1 MPLHGRVQENFKRNS
16 NMSILGISLTTIWA
30 IGSLIDFIL
39 VLFIVRFTEKRN
51 PIQWVDYILF
61 TIFTFSSWIGLIYLY
76 LLYRDTD
83 PEDTLK

>member
-1 MPLHGRVQENFKRNS
+1 
-16 NMSILGISLTTIWA
+16 MSILGISLTTIWA
-30 IGSLIDFIL
+30 IGSLIDFVL

-51 PIQWVDYILF
+51 PIQWVDYTLF
-61 TIFTFSSWIGLIYLY
+61 TIFTISSWVGLVYLY

>member
-1 MPLHGRVQENFKRNS
+1 
-16 NMSILGISLTTIWA
+16 MSILGISLTTIWA
-30 IGSLIDFIL
+30 IGSLIDFVLI
-39 VLFIVRFTEKRN
+39 LFITRFTEKRN

-61 TIFTFSSWIGLIYLY
+61 TIFTLSSWVGLVYLY

>member
-1 MPLHGRVQENFKRNS
+1 
-16 NMSILGISLTTIWA
+16 MSILGVSLTTIWA

-61 TIFTFSSWIGLIYLY
+61 TIFTISSWIGLVYLY

>member
-1 MPLHGRVQENFKRNS
+1 
-16 NMSILGISLTTIWA
+16 MSILGINLTIIWA

-61 TIFTFSSWIGLIYLY
+61 TIFTLSSWVGLVYLY

>member
-1 MPLHGRVQENFKRNS
+1 
-16 NMSILGISLTTIWA
+16 MSILGISLTTIWV

-39 VLFIVRFTEKRN
+39 VLFIVRFTKKRN

-61 TIFTFSSWIGLIYLY
+61 TIFTLSSWVGLVYLY

>member
-1 MPLHGRVQENFKRNS
+1 
-16 NMSILGISLTTIWA
+16 MSILGISLTTIWA
-30 IGSLIDFIL
+30 IGSLIDFIM

-51 PIQWVDYILF
+51 PIQGVDYILF
-61 TIFTFSSWIGLIYLY
+61 TIFTLSSWVGLVYLY